1 MGDGGPVRDSRGVS
15 LAAAG
20 IMASGIAWRYWMIP
34 RLQDPQLK
42 LGEAFNVARSFA
54 QHGTIADAFQ
64 VGQGPTAHLMPL
76 PGVIAGT
83 IYRWLGIFTPSSNLA
98 LTTVALAFVFTG
110 FWLLFVSFRELGAP
124 ASGRLLALVLLCW
137 SPANVLVEV
146 IWFRVWDGAM
156 AVAIGTAMLYAVLR
170 LDRAARIGWREITGL
185 SLLAA
190 ATLFVSP
197 PFGAA
202 GYLCAALLMIR
213 RLPLRRW
220 PATAAIAL
228 AAMVVVLAP
237 WTIRNAL
244 VMGSP
249 IVLRDN
255 FGLEFAQ
262 GNGPSLLT
270 NTDGDG
276 GFHARHGLI
285 HPLNGGTGY
294 AAMIAAGGEIAYS
307 QKLERSALA
316 WVAANPGGFVTLTL
330 RHLGQ
335 ILFPPWWMFPNFP
348 NMWPAADRLAIHWF
362 VSAEGLAG
370 IGYALWR
377 LGARYRYA
385 AIMTL
390 VPILPYLIVQPVM
403 RYRYLVLGLL
413 TFFAFDLLARLVARL
428 ASGFSLASTTEA
440 RTAPPAA

>member
-1 MGDGGPVRDSRGVS
+1 MTDGGPVRDSRAVS

-34 RLQDPQLK
+34 RLHDSQYK

-54 QHGTIADAFQ
+54 QHWTIADAFRI
-64 VGQGPTAHLMPL
+64 GQGPTSHLMPL

-83 IYRWLGIFTPSSNLA
+83 VYRWLGIFTPSSNLA
-98 LTTVALAFVFTG
+98 LTTIAMAFVFAG
-110 FWLLFVSFRELGAP
+110 FWLLFISFRELGAP
-124 ASGRLLALVLLCW
+124 ASGRLLALALLCW
-137 SPANVLVEV
+137 SPVNVLIEV
-146 IWFRVWDGAM
+146 IWFRVWDGGM
-156 AVAIGTAMLYAVLR
+156 AVAVGMAMLYAVLR
-170 LDRAARIGWREITGL
+170 VDRVERIGWRAVAGL

-197 PFGAA
+197 PFGVA
-202 GYLCAALLMIR
+202 GYLCALLLMVR
-213 RLPLRRW
+213 RLPPRRW
-220 PATAAIAL
+220 LATTAIAS

-237 WTIRNAL
+237 WTIRNAV

-262 GNGPSLLT
+262 ANDASLLS
-270 NTDGDG
+270 NADGDG
-276 GFHARHGLI
+276 GFHVRHLLI
-285 HPLNGGTGY
+285 HPYPGASGY
-294 AAMIAAGGEIAYS
+294 TAMVAAGGEIAYS
-307 QKLERSALA
+307 QKLQHSALA
-316 WVAANPGGFVTLTL
+316 WVETNPGGFVTLTL

-335 ILFPPWWMFPNFP
+335 ILFPPYWMFPDFP
-348 NMWPAADRLAIHWF
+348 NMGSIAERLAIHWF
-362 VSAEGLAG
+362 VTAEGLAG

-377 LGARYRYA
+377 LDRRYRYA

-390 VPILPYLIVQPVM
+390 VPILPYLIVQPIL
-403 RYRYLVLGLL
+403 RYRYLIFGLL
-413 TFFAFDLLARLVARL
+413 TFFAFDLIARVVARI
-428 ASGFSLASTTEA
+428 ASGFSLASAAEA